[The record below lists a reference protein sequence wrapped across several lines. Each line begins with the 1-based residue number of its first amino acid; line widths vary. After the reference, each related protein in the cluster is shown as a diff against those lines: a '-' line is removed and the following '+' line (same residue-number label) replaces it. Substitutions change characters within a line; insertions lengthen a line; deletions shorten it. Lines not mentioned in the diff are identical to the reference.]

1 MGAKKGENQKK
12 KKRDKK
18 EDSIHTELRTLK
30 IELGTIEFIGLATGE
45 KKIIDK

>member
-1 MGAKKGENQKK
+1 MGAKKGENQK